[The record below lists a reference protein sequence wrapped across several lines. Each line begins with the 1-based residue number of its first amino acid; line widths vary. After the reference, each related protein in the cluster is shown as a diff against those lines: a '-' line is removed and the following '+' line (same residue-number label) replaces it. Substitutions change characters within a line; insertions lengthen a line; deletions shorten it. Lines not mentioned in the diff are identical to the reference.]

1 MPMRIK
7 TGLLVVLFLLVG
19 ASLSAATTLY
29 ISEEFEVT
37 MRTGPANDRR
47 IIAMI
52 PTGRTVELVQ
62 KGDEW
67 SEVRLPTSGK
77 EGWVMNRY
85 LTEKPPSAL
94 QLARLETRHTEVLA
108 QFKDHQ
114 RKLAEITAENQALN
128 SQLKQA
134 QEALSTAQ
142 ASFDN
147 LQKDSANFVKFK
159 AEYEKNSKELI
170 ETREKAEK
178 FEGQLKRLAGSQLYE
193 GMLYG
198 GGLIVFGFVTGFI
211 LKKPRRR
218 SPLM

>member
-1 MPMRIK
+1 MPMRMK
-7 TGLLVVLFLLVG
+7 TGLFVVLFLLVG
-19 ASLSAATTLY
+19 VSFSVAQNLY
-29 ISEEFEVT
+29 ISEDFEVT

-52 PTGRTVELVQ
+52 PTGRVVELIK
-62 KGDEW
+62 KGEEW
-67 SEVRLPTSGK
+67 SEFRLPVSGK

-85 LTEKPPSAL
+85 LTDKPPSAL
-94 QLARLETRHTEVLA
+94 QLARLETRHAEVAA
-108 QFKDHQ
+108 QMKEQQ
-114 RKLAEITAENQALN
+114 RKWSEITAENQTLN

-134 QEALSTAQ
+134 QEALSAVQ
-142 ASFDN
+142 ASFER
-147 LQKDSANFVKFK
+147 LKKDSAEVVRIK

-178 FEGQLKRLAGSQLYE
+178 FESQLKNLAGSQLYE

-198 GGLIVFGFVTGFI
+198 GGLIVFGFVTGYI